1 MQPDSGMN
9 DAGVHGT
16 VDVPTNE
23 RVLQVLACIARH
35 GQAISA
41 KDLAAQTS
49 LPLSTLY
56 RHLAPLK
63 KWGWVQE
70 HAQSGAYE
78 PGPLAV
84 QLAWGFDHHSYL
96 MAKAR
101 PQIEQL
107 VARSGESVG
116 LMVHLNGQVICL
128 DMQDSSQ
135 ALRCSFAKGRAHAS
149 LRGASAKA
157 LLAFLPRPLQDA
169 LLAQSDRADSVDSAN
184 SEDSEPRL
192 NPDELRLQLQ
202 QIRLQR
208 YAVSENE
215 IDQGV
220 WGVSAPVFSAKG
232 KLEASLSLMAPAS
245 RAHLRQNELIQMT
258 LAAADRLSQQLNA
271 QA

>member
-1 MQPDSGMN
+1 MQPDSGVS

-16 VDVPTNE
+16 IDVPTNE

-41 KDLAAQTS
+41 KDLAAQTG

-116 LMVHLNGQVICL
+116 LMVYLNGQVICL
-128 DMQDSSQ
+128 DMQDSAQ
-135 ALRCSFAKGRAHAS
+135 ALRCSFAKGRAHSS

-157 LLAFLPRPLQDA
+157 LLAFLPGQLQDV
-169 LLAQSDRADSVDSAN
+169 LLAQSDSADSMAA
-184 SEDSEPRL
+184 EPRQ
-192 NPDELRLQLQ
+192 NPAELRQQLQ
-202 QIRLQR
+202 QIRQQR

-271 QA
+271 HA